1 MTQHENI
8 SSPLATG
15 GAGTTFEQHVGAMFL
30 GLLLTRGIPPVF
42 RDCQIDEVSFQ
53 TRHLGWNT
61 DDLLVCCSKENG
73 ERHRLAIQ
81 VKRNLVVSSSSP
93 DCEQT
98 IQGFWDDFRTADL
111 FDPERDALLLVTLR
125 GTNTLLDGLGSL
137 LECARNSSDAADFHH
152 KLATPGFISD
162 KARNY
167 AEIIRSI
174 LDKID
179 SLSPFTDGDF
189 WRFLKAVYLLSC
201 DFTTSTAL
209 QEASVRNVLA
219 QAATGTNPVKAAEA
233 TWHEL
238 VGIAAVSASGARTL
252 NRSDLPESMR
262 DKHGT
267 IQSPK
272 TALKVLR
279 EHSDFTLQGI
289 RSTIAETLTLP
300 RNESLIRAN
309 EALAV
314 VQVAVLTGPPGSGKS
329 TLAKAVA
336 QWQANDHVC
345 LSFRAEEFAESH
357 IDNVL
362 KGQVTGTQLETLLAA
377 QERILI
383 HVESLERLLEHP
395 TRDAFTD
402 LIRMAERC
410 HNVRI
415 LLTCR
420 DYALETAVTS
430 FIGQSGLTYRV
441 IDLPPLDD
449 VELSQVVKALPELSI
464 PLSNPRLRQLLRNP
478 YFLDMAARM
487 VWTDAQGMPSDAI
500 TFRQRCWGQVV
511 RRDDLTTS
519 GLPDRREQALC
530 ALAVRRARE
539 LRPSVLSEGIDALAL
554 DELHKDGIVSRD
566 VHGLVAPAHDVIED
580 WAIIHWMESL
590 SATYEWQASPII
602 EAVGGYPALRRGF
615 RGWLNEALEKDTD
628 KADRFVLSVTN
639 DSSLPQHSRDDVLT
653 CMLLSPLARDFIAR
667 QRDQLLANEASLLV
681 RLIHLTRV
689 ACKTIPRW
697 LSDSGTPPSIFLK
710 PEGEA
715 WSAVLEAVAD
725 GLGGL
730 LPAHTGVIVGLIEDW
745 SRGASWVEPLPAGA
759 EPAGKIAYGLLEQLD
774 GYRYDDL
781 RKRVLETI
789 ARVPRANEKA
799 FISLVERASNKAG
812 RRDPIARAFAEIML
826 YGIDGTPACRDF
838 PEQMARLTMSW
849 CCLTNADLKRMR
861 GDYFPYIEPAFG
873 LPAYLHL
880 RFFPASAFR
889 GPFLQLLRHHPDVGV
904 QLVLDLANHAGRWY
918 GEQKWPGFRLEPAR
932 PITISVPGHGE
943 VNQWANGRL
952 WESYRGTSVTPHVIE
967 CALMA
972 LETWLL
978 ELCEG
983 TDDLEPWLV
992 KIVLESNS
1000 VMTTAVVASVCN
1012 AHPRRSGVSSL
1023 ALVASREA
1031 VEMDRARTVREPPS
1045 SILMGISGPDPMQRF
1060 YTDERKRSSALAHRS
1075 HDLEALAWK
1084 LQLGG
1089 KAEQISQI
1097 IDAHRAGIAGEN
1109 ERTDADRAWLL
1120 ALHRMD
1126 MRNFE
1131 SEVLIPSSEDEDPGN
1146 GTDRS
1151 RTISF
1156 KSKGIDTDLQGFV
1169 EAGAEERDRFFADA
1183 RLVSWGLQQW
1193 ERRSDEWDPDAWQA
1207 ALKQAKEVQSA
1218 GVPEAF
1224 VGLADSGLGLV
1235 AALYA
1240 RDHWGA
1246 LGPDDQRWCFDT
1258 LIAEVERDSDT
1269 EDSIKQVANDPMKA
1283 DRHSAYVLPK
1293 FISKNPDNAPVLK
1306 AIARAITHACDQ
1318 VALSAAE
1325 GAGEYLVPESEDL
1338 MMRGVGALAMQ
1349 ANLLNRLNKHR
1360 TPSNSQSIESQS
1372 AYSSAVQQVRDQVRD
1387 AFVAGAINVETEL
1400 KELDLTSWTGMD
1412 ASVSILAMLGKAP
1425 NTSLSRDFFVRAAQA
1440 LVASWMTD
1448 HEERN
1453 SGRDFIRENAVMTRL
1468 VAVALALPP
1477 DAATY
1482 CCGPFLDAVEDH
1494 PREVATFV
1502 DLLIA
1507 QEERSSSDKSS
1518 FWHVWQA
1525 FADRVLDAR
1534 WVSSIGSDYSAGSD
1548 LVDKLLFRVGWKE
1561 GIRRWHRL
1569 DGHEH
1574 KVDGF
1579 TTHLP
1584 VATPIL
1590 AAYASY
1596 LYTIGEGALP
1606 RAFMV
1611 VANQIETGD
1620 PNDLLSDG
1628 NTMFCLESLLRRY
1641 VYGQPLLLR
1650 TEPNLRKA
1658 VLAILDHLV
1667 DAGSAAAYRMRDD
1680 FVTPL
1685 SSSQGTR

>member
-8 SSPLATG
+8 PSPLATG

-30 GLLLTRGIPPVF
+30 GLLLTRGIPPVYQ
-42 RDCQIDEVSFQ
+42 DCQIDEVSFQ

-152 KLATPGFISD
+152 RLATPGFISD
-162 KARNY
+162 KARSY
-167 AEIIRSI
+167 AEVIRSI
-174 LDKID
+174 LDKVD
-179 SLSPFTDGDF
+179 SPSPFTDGDF

-219 QAATGTNPVKAAEA
+219 QAATGTDPVKTAEA

-238 VGIAAVSASGARTL
+238 VGIAADSASGARTL

-309 EALAV
+309 EALAG
-314 VQVAVLTGPPGSGKS
+314 VQVVVLTGPPGSGKS
-329 TLAKAVA
+329 TLAKAMA

-357 IDNVL
+357 IDSVL
-362 KGQVTGTQLETLLAA
+362 KGQVTGRQLETLLAA

-420 DYALETAVTS
+420 DYSLDTALTS
-430 FIGQSGLTYRV
+430 FIGQSDLTYKV
-441 IDLPPLDD
+441 IDLPPLND
-449 VELSQVVKALPELSI
+449 VELSQVAKALPELSI

-487 VWTDAQGMPSDAI
+487 VWKDAQGMPSDAS
-500 TFRQRCWGQVV
+500 TLRQRCWGQVV

-539 LRPSVLSEGIDALAL
+539 LRPSVPSEGIDAQAL

-566 VHGLVAPAHDVIED
+566 AHGLVAPAHDVMED
-580 WAIIHWMESL
+580 WAIIRWMESL
-590 SATYEWQASPII
+590 SATYEWQAFPII
-602 EAVGGYPALRRGF
+602 DAVGGYPALRRGF
-615 RGWLNEALEKDTD
+615 RGWLKEALEKDTD

-653 CMLLSPLARDFIAR
+653 CMLLSALARDFIAR
-667 QRDQLLANEASLLV
+667 QRDQLLASEASLLV

-689 ACKTIPRW
+689 ACKTVPRW
-697 LSDSGTPPSIFLK
+697 LTDSGTLPSIFLE

-725 GLGGL
+725 GLGSL
-730 LPAHTGVIVGLIEDW
+730 LPAHTSVIVGLIEDW
-745 SRGASWVEPLPAGA
+745 SRGASWIEPLPAGA
-759 EPAGKIAYGLLEQLD
+759 EPTGKIACGLLEQLD
-774 GYRYDDL
+774 GYRNDDL

-789 ARVPRANEKA
+789 ARVPRANEEA
-799 FISLVERASNKAG
+799 FICLVERVLNEAG
-812 RRDPIARAFAEIML
+812 RRDPIARDFAEILL

-861 GDYFPYIEPAFG
+861 RDYFPDIEPDFG

-889 GPFLQLLRHHPDVGV
+889 GPFLQLLRHHPNVGV
-904 QLVLDLANHAGRWY
+904 QLVLDLVNHSGSWY

-932 PITISVPGHGE
+932 PMTISVPGQGE
-943 VNQWANGRL
+943 AKQWANGRL

-983 TDDLEPWLV
+983 DDDVEPWLLKV
-992 KIVLESNS
+992 LLESNS

-1012 AHPRRSGVSSL
+1012 AHLDRGGVASL
-1023 ALVASREA
+1023 ALLTSRA
-1031 VEMDRARTVREPPS
+1031 TVELDRARMSKEPPFL
-1045 SILMGISGPDPMQRF
+1045 IDLPGPDPMDSF
-1060 YTDERKRSSALAHRS
+1060 YNDERKRSSALGHRR

-1089 KAEQISQI
+1089 QAEQTWKV
-1097 IDAHRAGIAGEN
+1097 IDAHRARILGET
-1109 ERTDADRAWLL
+1109 ERTDEDRAWLL
-1120 ALHRMD
+1120 GLHRMD
-1126 MRNFE
+1126 MRNYKPE
-1131 SEVLIPSSEDEDPGN
+1131 ASMSSSEDEDPEN
-1146 GTDRS
+1146 GAARN
-1151 RTISF
+1151 RTLSF
-1156 KSKGIDTDLQGFV
+1156 RSKGITADLQEFV
-1169 EAGAEERDRFFADA
+1169 DAGAEERDRFLADA
-1183 RLVSWGLQQW
+1183 ALMNWGLQQW
-1193 ERRSDEWDPDAWQA
+1193 ERRSDEWDPDAWQT
-1207 ALKQAKEVQSA
+1207 ALKQAREAQSV
-1218 GVPEAF
+1218 GVPAAF
-1224 VGLADSGLGLV
+1224 KGLADSGPGLV

-1240 RDHWGA
+1240 RDHWEDLGA
-1246 LGPDDQRWCFDT
+1246 DDQQWCFDT
-1258 LIAEVERDSDT
+1258 LVAEVERASDS
-1269 EDSIKQVANDPMKA
+1269 EDHLNQVANDSMKA

-1293 FISKNPDNAPVLK
+1293 LLSKNPNNTAVLK
-1306 AIARAITHACDQ
+1306 ATAKAITHACDQ

-1325 GAGEYLVPESEDL
+1325 GAGEYLAPESEGL
-1338 MMRGVGALAMQ
+1338 MIRGVGALAMQ
-1349 ANLLNRLNKHR
+1349 ANRLNKLNKHR
-1360 TPSNSQSIESQS
+1360 RPGNSQSIEWQS
-1372 AYSSAVQQVRDQVRD
+1372 AYSSAVQHVRDQVRD
-1387 AFVAGAINVETEL
+1387 AFAAGAINVETEL
-1400 KELDLTSWTGMD
+1400 KELDLTSWEGRQ
-1412 ASVSILAMLGKAP
+1412 ASVSILAIWSKAP
-1425 NTSLSRDFFVRAAQA
+1425 GTSPSKDFFVRAAQA
-1440 LVASWMTD
+1440 VVASWMTD
-1448 HEERN
+1448 HEEWN

-1468 VAVALALPP
+1468 AAVALTLPP
-1477 DAATY
+1477 DAAAY

-1507 QEERSSSDKSS
+1507 QEDRSSSDKSS

-1534 WVSSIGSDYSAGSD
+1534 WVSSIGSDHSAGSD
-1548 LVDKLLFRVGWKE
+1548 LIDKLLFRVGWKE

-1574 KVDGF
+1574 RVDGF

-1584 VATPIL
+1584 VATPVL

-1611 VANQIETGD
+1611 VANQIEMGD
-1620 PNDLLSDG
+1620 PNYLLSDG
-1628 NTMFCLESLLRRY
+1628 NTMFWLESLLGRY

-1685 SSSQGTR
+1685 SSSRDPG

>member
-8 SSPLATG
+8 PSPLAAG

-53 TRHLGWNT
+53 TRYLGWNT

-81 VKRNLVVSSSSP
+81 VKRNFFVSSSSP

-98 IQGFWDDFRTADL
+98 IQGFWDDFRSADP
-111 FDPERDALLLVTLR
+111 FDPKRDALLLVTLR
-125 GTNTLLDGLGSL
+125 GTNTLLDGLGSV
-137 LECARNSSDAADFHH
+137 LECARNASDAADFHH
-152 KLATPGFISD
+152 RLATPGFISN

-167 AEIIRSI
+167 AEVIRSI
-174 LDKID
+174 LDKVD
-179 SLSPFTDGDF
+179 SPSPFTDGDF

-219 QAATGTNPVKAAEA
+219 QTATGTDPVKTAEA
-233 TWHEL
+233 SWHEL
-238 VGIAAVSASGARTL
+238 VCIAAVSASGARTL
-252 NRSDLPESMR
+252 KRQDLPESMR

-279 EHSDFTLQGI
+279 EHSDYTLQGI

-300 RNESLIRAN
+300 RNESLVRTN

-314 VQVAVLTGPPGSGKS
+314 VQLVVLTGPPGSGKS

-362 KGQVTGTQLETLLAA
+362 KGQVTGKQLETLLAA

-420 DYALETAVTS
+420 DYSLETALTS
-430 FIGQSGLTYRV
+430 FIGQSDLAYSV

-449 VELSQVVKALPELSI
+449 LELSQVVKALPELSI
-464 PLSNPRLRQLLRNP
+464 PLSNPRLGQLLRNP

-487 VWTDAQGMPSDAI
+487 VWTDAQGMPSDANS
-500 TFRQRCWGQVV
+500 FRQRCWGQVV
-511 RRDDLTTS
+511 RRDELTTS

-539 LRPSVLSEGIDALAL
+539 LRSSVRSEGIDALAL
-554 DELHKDGIVSRD
+554 DELYKDGIVSRD

-590 SATYEWQASPII
+590 AATYEWQASPITD
-602 EAVGGYPALRRGF
+602 AVGGYPALRRGF
-615 RGWLNEALEKDTD
+615 RGWLKEALEKDTD
-628 KADRFVLSVTN
+628 KADRFVLSVTC
-639 DSSLPQHSRDDVLT
+639 DSSLPQYSRDDVLT
-653 CMLLSPLARDFIAR
+653 CVLLSPLATDFIAR

-689 ACKTIPRW
+689 ACKTVPRW
-697 LSDSGTPPSIFLK
+697 LSGSGTPPSIFLK

-745 SRGASWVEPLPAGA
+745 SRGASWVEPLPAGS
-759 EPAGKIAYGLLEQLD
+759 EPAGKIAYELLDHLD
-774 GYRYDDL
+774 GYRNDDL

-789 ARVPRANEKA
+789 ARVPMANEKA
-799 FISLVERASNKAG
+799 FIGLVERASNTAK
-812 RRDPIARAFAEIML
+812 RRDSLARVFAKILL
-826 YGIDGTPACRDF
+826 YGIEGTSACRDF
-838 PEQMARLTMSW
+838 PKQMAQLMMSW
-849 CCLTNADLKRMR
+849 CCLTDTDLKPMTEA
-861 GDYFPYIEPAFG
+861 YFPDIEPDFG
-873 LPAYLHL
+873 LPAYLGL
-880 RFFPASAFR
+880 QFFPPSALR

-904 QLVLDLANHAGRWY
+904 QLVLDLVNHSGRWY

-972 LETWLL
+972 LEAWLL

-983 TDDLEPWLV
+983 TNDLEPWLV

-1023 ALVASREA
+1023 ALLASREA
-1031 VEMDRARTVREPPS
+1031 VEMDRARTVREPTS
-1045 SILMGISGPDPMQRF
+1045 SVLMGSWGPDPMERF

-1075 HDLEALAWK
+1075 HHLEDLAWK

-1089 KAEQISQI
+1089 KADQIWEI
-1097 IDAHRAGIAGEN
+1097 IDAHRAGIRDEN

-1126 MRNFE
+1126 MRRFE
-1131 SEVLIPSSEDEDPGN
+1131 PEAVVASSKDEDPEN

-1169 EAGAEERDRFFADA
+1169 ESGAEERGRLFADL

-1193 ERRSDEWDPDAWQA
+1193 KRRSDEWDPNAWQT
-1207 ALKQAKEVQSA
+1207 ALQQAKDVQSA
-1218 GVPEAF
+1218 GVPVAF
-1224 VGLADSGLGLV
+1224 VGLADSGPGLV

-1240 RDHWGA
+1240 RDHWGD
-1246 LGPDDQRWCFDT
+1246 LGADDQRWCFNT
-1258 LIAEVERDSDT
+1258 LIAEVERDCDT
-1269 EDSIKQVANDPMKA
+1269 EDPVNDPMKA
-1283 DRHSAYVLPK
+1283 DRYSAYVLPK
-1293 FISKNPDNAPVLK
+1293 FISENPGNSVALK
-1306 AIARAITHACDQ
+1306 AIAMAITHACDQ
-1318 VALSAAE
+1318 VVLSAAE
-1325 GAGEYLVPESEDL
+1325 GVREYLAPEFEDL
-1338 MMRGVGALAMQ
+1338 MMRGVGALALQ
-1349 ANLLNRLNKHR
+1349 ASLLKRLNKQR

-1372 AYSSAVQQVRDQVRD
+1372 AYSSAVQQVRDQVRN

-1400 KELDLTSWTGMD
+1400 KELDLRSWTGMD
-1412 ASVSILAMLGKAP
+1412 TSVNILAMLGKTP
-1425 NTSLSRDFFVRAAQA
+1425 NSSLSRDFFVRAAQA
-1440 LVASWMTD
+1440 QVASWVTD

-1453 SGRDFIRENAVMTRL
+1453 SQRDFIRENAVMTRL
-1468 VAVALALPP
+1468 AAVALALPP

-1507 QEERSSSDKSS
+1507 QEDRLSSDRSS
-1518 FWHVWQA
+1518 FWQVWQA
-1525 FADRVLDAR
+1525 FADRVLDTR
-1534 WVSSIGSDYSAGSD
+1534 WVSSIGSDYSTGSD

-1561 GIRRWHRL
+1561 GVRRWHRL
-1569 DGHEH
+1569 DGHERR
-1574 KVDGF
+1574 VDGF
-1579 TTHLP
+1579 ATSLP
-1584 VATPIL
+1584 VATPVL

-1596 LYTIGEGALP
+1596 LYTIGDGALP

-1611 VANQIETGD
+1611 VANQIEAGD
-1620 PNDLLSDG
+1620 PDGLLSDG
-1628 NTMFCLESLLRRY
+1628 NTGFCLETLLGRY

-1650 TEPNLRKA
+1650 TEPNLRRA
-1658 VLAILDHLV
+1658 VLVILDNLV
-1667 DAGSAAAYRMRDD
+1667 DAGSSAAYRMRDD
-1680 FVTPL
+1680 FVTPF
-1685 SSSQGTR
+1685 SSSQASG